1 VNRLA
6 APEAAAEGGIMESR
20 VNAAAVADTSGKV
33 DLKEKRLR
41 DSCRDFSGI
50 MISYMMKTMRE
61 GYSGGDE
68 PSLASGVYQDMLY
81 EQVSKVIAHSGTLGL
96 GDSLY
101 TQLERTQ
108 KNDGA
113 GKQPGAA
120 VEAQKTVSSQISLNK
135 SKNSA
140 E

>member
-1 VNRLA
+1 
-6 APEAAAEGGIMESR
+6 MESR
-20 VNAAAVADTSGKV
+20 VSAASGADTSGKA
-33 DLKEKRLR
+33 DLKEKRVR
-41 DSCRDFSGI
+41 DSCQDFSGI

-101 TQLERTQ
+101 SQLGRME
-108 KNDGA
+108 KKDGA

-135 SKNSA
+135 SKKSA